1 MYACLMFG
9 KPRCLSV
16 LGEEYTMF
24 THGNQWAAGYAVK
37 RFKSKIIRRL
47 SDRDNFMSWRK
58 THKMLMRLKI
68 ARKELRKL
76 VSRVSLEV
84 NANRKRMA
92 KLAM

>member
-1 MYACLMFG
+1 MFG

>member
-1 MYACLMFG
+1 MYISSTFG
-9 KPRCLSV
+9 KPRFLSV
-16 LGEEYTMF
+16 LDEKYFEF
-24 THGNQWAAGYAVK
+24 TQNTEWEAEDAVK
-37 RFKSKIIRRL
+37 GFKNKIIRRL

-92 KLAM
+92 KLGM

>member
-1 MYACLMFG
+1 
-9 KPRCLSV
+9 
-16 LGEEYTMF
+16 MF

>member
-68 ARKELRKL
+68 ARKEFRKL
-76 VSRVSLEV
+76 EWRVAEETHSR
-84 NANRKRMA
+84 RKYA
-92 KLAM
+92 KKLAM